1 MMPRP
6 YGRNSTAINFDLRGI
21 VWCTG
26 KVAGFSLLQPSCEI
40 SKACGLR
47 PAWTL
52 KYGRKN
58 EMSPERLR
66 AEFAHGELRGDSG
79 EK

>member
-1 MMPRP
+1 
-6 YGRNSTAINFDLRGI
+6 
-21 VWCTG
+21 
-26 KVAGFSLLQPSCEI
+26 VAGFSLLQRFCEI